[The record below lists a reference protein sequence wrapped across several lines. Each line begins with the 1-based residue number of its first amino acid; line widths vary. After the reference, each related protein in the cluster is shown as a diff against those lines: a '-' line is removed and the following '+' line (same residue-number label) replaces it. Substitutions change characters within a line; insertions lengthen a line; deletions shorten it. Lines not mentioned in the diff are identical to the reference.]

1 MSEGVTSDE
10 GIAPIPNEP
19 PTSVEIDKP
28 NAARIYDYMLGG
40 SHNFE
45 VDRRFAED
53 MMAATNSTPRS
64 YRMNRSFLRRA
75 VKFMVDDGIDQFLDL
90 GSGIPTVG
98 NVHEIAQSINP
109 DVRVVYVDNEP
120 VAVSHSRRMLADN
133 PNAIIV
139 DADLRD
145 ARAVLGHPETQRM
158 LDFTRPIGLLMVAIF
173 HFIPDRDRPI
183 EIVARYRRALRGGGF
198 LAMSHF
204 TGDDQAVAMAANG
217 AQWYQQTANPLI
229 MRTRTEFE
237 ALLTDVELL
246 PPGVAW
252 VQQWRPDNS
261 DPELDAPS
269 QSAIY
274 AAVGRLV
281 PFR

>member
-1 MSEGVTSDE
+1 VSDDVTS
-10 GIAPIPNEP
+10 P
-19 PTSVEIDKP
+19 PGDLPSSIEMDKP

-45 VDRRFAED
+45 VDRKFADD

-75 VKFMVDDGIDQFLDL
+75 VRFMVDNGIDQFLDL

-98 NVHEIAQSINP
+98 NVHEIAQAANP

-133 PNAIIV
+133 PNAAIV

-145 ARAVLGHPETQRM
+145 PRAVLDDPETRRL
-158 LDFTRPIGLLMVAIF
+158 LDFSRPIGLLMVAIF
-173 HFIPDRDRPI
+173 HFIPDSDRPV
-183 EIVARYRRALRGGGF
+183 EIVNRYREAVQGGGY

-204 TGDDQAVAMAANG
+204 TGDDQAQVSAHHG
-217 AQWYQQTANPLI
+217 IEWYKQTANPLI
-229 MRTRTEFE
+229 MRSKSEF
-237 ALLTDVELL
+237 ATLLDGVDLVA
-246 PPGVAW
+246 PGLVW
-252 VQQWRPDNS
+252 VQQWRPDS
-261 DPELDAPS
+261 TEPELANVS
-269 QSAIY
+269 ESAIY
-274 AAVGRLV
+274 AAVAQLGS
-281 PFR
+281 

>member
-1 MSEGVTSDE
+1 MS
-10 GIAPIPNEP
+10 
-19 PTSVEIDKP
+19 EIDKP

-45 VDRRFAED
+45 VDRKFADD

-75 VKFMVDDGIDQFLDL
+75 VRFMVDNGIDQFLDL

-98 NVHEIAQSINP
+98 NVHEVAQSINP
-109 DVRVVYVDNEP
+109 DVRVVYVDNEQ

-133 PNAIIV
+133 PNAIII

-145 ARAVLGHPETQRM
+145 TRAVLGHPETQRM
-158 LDFTRPIGLLMVAIF
+158 LDFSRPVGLLMVAIF

-183 EIVARYRRALRGGGF
+183 EIVARYREALRGGGY

-204 TGDDQAVAMAANG
+204 TGDDRAITSATLG

-237 ALLTDVELL
+237 ALLTDVELV
-246 PPGVAW
+246 PPGVTW
-252 VQQWRPDNS
+252 VQQWHPDNS
-261 DPELDAPS
+261 EPELAIPS
-269 QSAIY
+269 ESAIY
-274 AAVGRLV
+274 AAVGRIPSV
-281 PFR
+281 R

>member
-1 MSEGVTSDE
+1 MSEGV
-10 GIAPIPNEP
+10 APNERP
-19 PTSVEIDKP
+19 ASVEIDKP

-75 VKFMVDDGIDQFLDL
+75 VKFMVDNGIDQFLDL

-133 PNAIIV
+133 PNTIII

-145 ARAVLGHPETQRM
+145 TRAVLGHPLTQRM
-158 LDFTRPIGLLMVAIF
+158 LDFDRPIGLLMVAIF
-173 HFIPDRDRPI
+173 HFIPDHDRPV
-183 EIVARYRRALRGGGF
+183 EIVARYREALRGGGF

-204 TGDDQAVAMAANG
+204 TGDEQPVLAANG
-217 AQWYQQTANPLI
+217 TQWYQQTANPLI
-229 MRTRTEFE
+229 MRTKAEFE
-237 ALLTDVELL
+237 TLLSGVELI
-246 PPGVAW
+246 PPGVSW
-252 VQQWRPDNS
+252 VQQWHADDS
-261 DPELDAPS
+261 EPELEVPS

-274 AAVGRLV
+274 AAVGKLAAAR
-281 PFR
+281 

>member
-1 MSEGVTSDE
+1 MTEGPMPGE
-10 GIAPIPNEP
+10 LPA
-19 PTSVEIDKP
+19 SVEIDKP

-45 VDRRFAED
+45 VDRKFAED
-53 MMAATNSTPRS
+53 MMAETNSTPRS

-75 VKFMVDDGIDQFLDL
+75 VRFMLDNGVDQFLDL

-98 NVHEIAQSINP
+98 NVHEIAQAINP

-133 PNAIIV
+133 PNAIII

-145 ARAVLGHPETQRM
+145 SRLVLGHPHTQRM

-173 HFIPDRDRPI
+173 HFIPDRDHPAD
-183 EIVARYRRALRGGGF
+183 IVANYRKALHGGGF

-204 TGDDQAVAMAANG
+204 TGDDQAVTLAANG
-217 AQWYQQTANPLI
+217 SKWYQQTANPLV
-229 MRTRTEFE
+229 MRSKSEFE
-237 ALLTDVELL
+237 ALLTGVELV
-246 PPGVAW
+246 PPGVTW
-252 VQQWRPDNS
+252 VQQWRPDNDD
-261 DPELDAPS
+261 DPVLAIPS
-269 QSAIY
+269 ESAIY
-274 AAVGRLV
+274 AAVGTL
-281 PFR
+281 PAT

>member
-1 MSEGVTSDE
+1 MSDGAT
-10 GIAPIPNEP
+10 
-19 PTSVEIDKP
+19 PTELPASVELDKP

-45 VDRRFAED
+45 GDRTVAED
-53 MMAATNSTPRS
+53 TMAATNSTPRS

-75 VKFMVDDGIDQFLDL
+75 VKFMLDNGIDQFLDL

-133 PNAIIV
+133 PKAIII

-145 ARAVLGHPETQRM
+145 TRAVLGHPQTQRM
-158 LDFTRPIGLLMVAIF
+158 LDFTKPIGLLMVAIF
-173 HFIPDRDRPI
+173 HFIPDRDRPS
-183 EIVARYRRALRGGGF
+183 EIVARYRKAMRGGGF

-204 TGDDQAVAMAANG
+204 TGDDQAVRWASNG
-217 AQWYQQTANPLI
+217 SQWYQQTANPLV
-229 MRTRTEFE
+229 MRTKAEFE
-237 ALLTDVELL
+237 ALLTGVELV
-246 PPGVAW
+246 PPGVTW
-252 VQQWRPDNS
+252 VQQWRADGS
-261 DPELDAPS
+261 EPELAVPS
-269 QSAIY
+269 ESAIY
-274 AAVGRLV
+274 AAVGVL
-281 PFR
+281 PATG

>member
-1 MSEGVTSDE
+1 VSEEVT
-10 GIAPIPNEP
+10 
-19 PTSVEIDKP
+19 PTELPASVEIDKP

-45 VDRRFAED
+45 VDRKFADD

-75 VKFMVDDGIDQFLDL
+75 VRFMVDNGIDQFLDL

-98 NVHEIAQSINP
+98 NVHEIAQATNP

-133 PNAIIV
+133 PNAIII

-145 ARAVLGHPETQRM
+145 TRAVLAHPQTQRM
-158 LDFTRPIGLLMVAIF
+158 LDFSRPIGLLMVAIF
-173 HFIPDRDRPI
+173 HFIPDRDRPVDV
-183 EIVARYRRALRGGGF
+183 VARYRGALRGGGF

-204 TGDDQAVAMAANG
+204 TGDEQAGMLAANG
-217 AQWYQQTANPLI
+217 SQWYQQTANPLV

-237 ALLTDVELL
+237 ALLTDVELI
-246 PPGVAW
+246 PPGVTW
-252 VQQWRPDNS
+252 VQQWHS
-261 DPELDAPS
+261 DDSEPELAVPS
-269 QSAIY
+269 ESAIY

-281 PFR
+281 AAR

>member
-1 MSEGVTSDE
+1 VSEGVTS
-10 GIAPIPNEP
+10 NENIP
-19 PTSVEIDKP
+19 PTSNELPTTMEIDKP

-45 VDRRFAED
+45 VDRTFAED

-98 NVHEIAQSINP
+98 NVHEIAQAINP
-109 DVRVVYVDNEP
+109 DVRVVYVDNEL

-133 PNAIIV
+133 PNAVMI

-145 ARAVLGHPETQRM
+145 SRAVLGHPQTQRM

-173 HFIPDRDRPI
+173 HFIPDRDRPV
-183 EIVARYRRALRGGGF
+183 EIVERYRAALRGGGF

-204 TGDDQAVAMAANG
+204 TGDDQAVTLAANG
-217 AQWYQQTANPLI
+217 THWYQQTANPLV

-237 ALLTDVELL
+237 ALLTDVELI
-246 PPGVAW
+246 PPGVSW
-252 VQQWRPDNS
+252 VQQWRSDNS
-261 DPELDAPS
+261 DPELEIPS
-269 QSAIY
+269 ESAIY
-274 AAVGRLV
+274 AAVGRLAAGG
-281 PFR
+281 